1 MAIVRRTRITV
12 DEAGVED
19 ADGFTPEVALGHA
32 KGKDLW
38 QPVSDELTYE
48 IRDGEQVYQLAGRAP
63 KEKGA

>member
-1 MAIVRRTRITV
+1 MALVRRTRITV
-12 DEAGVED
+12 DEAEVED

-32 KGKDLW
+32 RGSGLW
-38 QPVSDELTYE
+38 QPVSDEITYE